1 MIEITIMCM
10 AIATVSAL
18 CFAME
23 RKKDGSKKQPDKG
36 RKKGTDCG
44 RMESVRVYRRNREK
58 VFMHFTIEGKGEIK

>member
-1 MIEITIMCM
+1 MMEITIMCM

-23 RKKDGSKKQPDKG
+23 RRKDGSKKQLDKG
-36 RKKGTDCG
+36 REKGTDSG

-58 VFMHFTIEGKGEIK
+58 VFMHFTIEGKGKIK

>member
-10 AIATVSAL
+10 AIATITSL

-23 RKKDGSKKQPDKG
+23 RRKDGSKRQPDKG
-36 RKKGTDCG
+36 GEKGADCG

>member
-23 RKKDGSKKQPDKG
+23 RRKDGSKRQSDRRRERRADSEWLQDNRVQHR
-36 RKKGTDCG
+36 RKKA
-44 RMESVRVYRRNREK
+44 
-58 VFMHFTIEGKGEIK
+58 VFNYYTISK

>member
-23 RKKDGSKKQPDKG
+23 RRKDGSKKQPDKG
-36 RKKGTDCG
+36 REKGADSG
-44 RMESVRVYRRNREK
+44 RMEGIRVQSRDRKK
-58 VFMHFTIEGKGEIK
+58 VFVTFTIEK

>member
-23 RKKDGSKKQPDKG
+23 RRKDGSKKQPDKG
-36 RKKGTDCG
+36 GEKGTDSG
-44 RMESVRVYRRNREK
+44 RMESNRVLRRNREK
-58 VFMHFTIEGKGEIK
+58 VFMHFTIEK